1 MRKNKREKIDY
12 YLAGISHAIACSM
25 GGSKSKLEDHLITF
39 TNEQSYNPD
48 ASKNAWFTALGI
60 SPQ

>member
-1 MRKNKREKIDY
+1 
-12 YLAGISHAIACSM
+12 M
-25 GGSKSKLEDHLITF
+25 GGSKTKMEDHLIKF
-39 TNEQSYNPD
+39 TPANEKYNPD